1 MNNEMNQVVKELE
14 LGKTATEC
22 LPAMPLGVVP
32 PGAGIYAR
40 IKTEDI

>member
-1 MNNEMNQVVKELE
+1 MNNEMNRVVKELE
-14 LGKTATEC
+14 LEKTATEC

-40 IKTEDI
+40 IKMEGI